1 MAGAPTAT
9 DPTIFDTAF
18 FAALFLTVFAIL
30 FGTRLPGRRRD
41 SNRGM
46 MIAIAFESVVK
57 LVAFVLV
64 GSSVLSNYT
73 TGSTISSH

>member
-1 MAGAPTAT
+1 MADRNHWLFNYSGSSSGTIPYIALQLKAVGQTFNIMAGAPTAT

-41 SNRGM
+41 SNRG
-46 MIAIAFESVVK
+46 
-57 LVAFVLV
+57 
-64 GSSVLSNYT
+64 
-73 TGSTISSH
+73 